1 MRRGGEDVDRMLFC
15 AYCANTSGSR
25 SLPTSASSIA
35 REETPVRL
43 LRLSP
48 INARSS
54 TTSRSTSPSKSVT
67 PSWTLPSMSFSA
79 PEWSTDR
86 IDWRASNR

>member
-1 MRRGGEDVDRMLFC
+1 
-15 AYCANTSGSR
+15 
-25 SLPTSASSIA
+25 
-35 REETPVRL
+35 
-43 LRLSP
+43 
-48 INARSS
+48 
-54 TTSRSTSPSKSVT
+54 VT